1 MKHRLKVTPL
11 QMHQNK
17 QIGSQQMSLDVICLV
32 FTNIILENEKE
43 ITLMI
48 KRASKT
54 VYNVQLNDTGKEI

>member
-1 MKHRLKVTPL
+1 
-11 QMHQNK
+11 MHQNK